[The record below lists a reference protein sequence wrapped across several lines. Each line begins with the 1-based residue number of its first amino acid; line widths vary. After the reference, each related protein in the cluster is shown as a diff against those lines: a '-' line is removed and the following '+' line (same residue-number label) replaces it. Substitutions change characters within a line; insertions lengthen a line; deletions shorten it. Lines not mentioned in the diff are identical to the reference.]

1 MKKML
6 LTYQKMYMK
15 NEIIGKHVQ
24 DQIANQIN
32 NLDIKYYFT
41 IVDSTLDLIHVDQLM
56 IVF

>member
-1 MKKML
+1 ML